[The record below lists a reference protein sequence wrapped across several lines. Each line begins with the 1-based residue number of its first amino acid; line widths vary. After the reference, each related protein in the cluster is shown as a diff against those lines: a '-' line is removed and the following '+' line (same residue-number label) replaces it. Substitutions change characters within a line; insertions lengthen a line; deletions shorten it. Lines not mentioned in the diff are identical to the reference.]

1 MHKVYSEKI
10 HDSSDE
16 NLKQIESLLYE
27 EKYDDAK
34 SNILKLSNIEII
46 DMILN
51 IDFDLL
57 ANFVLLI
64 ENRLEPHMIPN
75 IDNERTNLIYKTLGP
90 EKFAKIINKFE
101 DYEFYNFIHHHDDLD
116 EYDELE
122 ENLDQKKRL
131 ILQDFFKYTK
141 NSAGRLMQKNIIYVS
156 MDWNIRQIRDYLRY
170 VPSISSNVDR
180 IFLIDKDR
188 KIVGSISLAR
198 LLKSAPDIVAR
209 EIMNTQFTVIKCNS
223 DKKKI
228 LQIFQ
233 KYSLSYILVA
243 DDDNSILGVITADD
257 AMDVLED
264 QFDQNFMHAQY
275 ISGDPENIQNK
286 NFISSINA
294 RVPWLLINIVFSMLV
309 SSFVALFTD
318 VIEKHIALA
327 VLIPIIA
334 SISSIS
340 GAQTIATTIHTLAKE
355 DVKAG
360 NILRIFSHEIFVSI
374 SIALIMSILS
384 GIVVYMRFNPHIS
397 LLYCVS
403 MFLAFTIASLSGI
416 FIPLF
421 TYFVIKL
428 DPAIVSPILVT
439 TISDFSAYFFA
450 LMLAILL
457 LN

>member
-1 MHKVYSEKI
+1 M
-10 HDSSDE
+10 
-16 NLKQIESLLYE
+16 N
-27 EKYDDAK
+27 
-34 SNILKLSNIEII
+34 
-46 DMILN
+46 
-51 IDFDLL
+51 
-57 ANFVLLI
+57 
-64 ENRLEPHMIPN
+64 
-75 IDNERTNLIYKTLGP
+75 
-90 EKFAKIINKFE
+90 
-101 DYEFYNFIHHHDDLD
+101 
-116 EYDELE
+116 
-122 ENLDQKKRL
+122 
-131 ILQDFFKYTK
+131 
-141 NSAGRLMQKNIIYVS
+141 
-156 MDWNIRQIRDYLRY
+156 
-170 VPSISSNVDR
+170 
-180 IFLIDKDR
+180 
-188 KIVGSISLAR
+188 AR
-198 LLKSAPDIVAR
+198 
-209 EIMNTQFTVIKCNS
+209 FTVIKHND

-243 DDDNSILGVITADD
+243 DNDNSILGVITADD

-294 RVPWLLINIVFSMLV
+294 RVPWLFINIVFSMMV

-318 VIEKHIALA
+318 VIEKHIALV

-355 DVKAG
+355 EIKPGKILKA
-360 NILRIFSHEIFVSI
+360 FSHEIFVSVT
-374 SIALIMSILS
+374 IAFIMSLLS
-384 GIVVYMRFNPHIS
+384 GVVVYMRFDSHIS
-397 LLYCVS
+397 FLYCIS

-421 TYFVIKL
+421 THFVIKL

-457 LN
+457 LS

>member
-1 MHKVYSEKI
+1 MINKIYSERI
-10 HDSSDE
+10 YNSSNE
-16 NLKQIESLLYE
+16 NLERVESLLE
-27 EKYDDAK
+27 SEKYEDVK
-34 SNILKLSNIEII
+34 NIILKLQSSDIIE
-46 DMILN
+46 MILN

-57 ANFVLLI
+57 ANLVLLI
-64 ENRLEPHMIPN
+64 ENLLEPYMIPN
-75 IDNERTNLIYKTLGP
+75 IDDERTNLIYKTLGP
-90 EKFAKIINKFE
+90 EKFTKIINKFE

-116 EYDELE
+116 EYEDFE

-131 ILQDFFKYTK
+131 ILQDFFKYPK

-156 MDWNIRQIRDYLRY
+156 MEWNIRQIRDYLRY
-170 VPSISSNVDR
+170 VPNVSTNVDR
-180 IFLIDKDR
+180 IFLINKEQ

-198 LLKSAPDIVAR
+198 LLKSAPEIVSR
-209 EIMNTQFTVIKCNS
+209 EIMNTRFTVIKYS
-223 DKKKI
+223 EDRKKI

-243 DDDNSILGVITADD
+243 GDDNSILGVITADD

-275 ISGDPENIQNK
+275 ISGTDNIQNK

-294 RVPWLLINIVFSMLV
+294 RVPWLFINVVFSMLV
-309 SSFVALFTD
+309 SSFVALYTD
-318 VIEKHIALA
+318 IIEKHIALA

-355 DVKAG
+355 DIKVSG
-360 NILRIFSHEIFVSI
+360 ILKIFSHEIYVSI
-374 SIALIMSILS
+374 TIAFIMAIVS
-384 GIVVYMRFNPHIS
+384 GGVVYLRFNPHIS
-397 LLYCVS
+397 FLYCIS

-421 TYFVIKL
+421 THFVIKL

-439 TISDFSAYFFA
+439 TISDFSAYFVA

-457 LN
+457 LG